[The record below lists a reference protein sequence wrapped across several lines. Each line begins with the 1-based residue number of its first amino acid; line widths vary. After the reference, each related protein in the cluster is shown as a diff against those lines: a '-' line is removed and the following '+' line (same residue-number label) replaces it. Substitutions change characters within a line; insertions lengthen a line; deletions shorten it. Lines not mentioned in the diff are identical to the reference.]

1 MNNLNVIIFLKA
13 KDVQKFFPLKSL
25 DFCWKL
31 LRIIKDSKNRS
42 KVTAD
47 DFIEFCKEEF
57 NMNMSK
63 ESVIEI
69 LLANKLKN
77 KSY

>member
-25 DFCWKL
+25 DYCWKL
-31 LRIIKDSKNRS
+31 LRIIKDKNRS

-57 NMNMSK
+57 NMYMSK

-69 LLANKLKN
+69 LLRNKLNN